1 METTFA
7 LQTLIFD
14 DLMLHYDILKRIVK
28 GEIPNCIAVFI
39 NENMDTEPPALAEIV
54 IIVRKTS
61 SFDNYANDDHC
72 VLPSKLRRKIHN
84 VDERYSV
91 CAHITHNGD
100 VMTFCEKT
108 RYMLES
114 WIKNVK
120 TREKRYN
127 VREGLFQEELCMKTC
142 VAFIDE

>member
-1 METTFA
+1 MEITCA
-7 LQTLIFD
+7 LQTFIFD
-14 DLMLHYDILKRIVK
+14 DLMLYYDILKRVVK

-39 NENMDTEPPALAEIV
+39 NENMDSELPALAEIV

-61 SFDNYANDDHC
+61 SFDNYANDDHYA
-72 VLPSKLRRKIHN
+72 LPCNLRRKIHN

-91 CAHITHNGD
+91 CAHITNNGD

-127 VREGLFQEELCMKTC
+127 VREGLFQEELCMKTSI
-142 VAFIDE
+142 AFIDE